1 MSDLQGGGSPPA
13 AIDQWPDERRA
24 WLAFLGVAV
33 AVLLAGLDRAII
45 GLLIEPLRADLHL
58 SDSEIGLL
66 GLAFGL
72 SYAVM
77 ALPFGWLVDRMSR
90 VTLLSGAM
98 AFWSAMTILSGLVG
112 SFGGLF
118 IARAGVGLGEAS
130 LMPSS
135 SSLLSDYFRPDR
147 VPLAM
152 GSFVAAGLFGAS
164 FAFIAGGWLFDLASR
179 IGELHLPLLGIVRP
193 WQTSLLAA
201 GCAGL
206 LASLF
211 LPLIGEPRRTG
222 RLVIRDRAEPVSLP
236 QTLAFL
242 RRRRRFT
249 LLHNLGFGFSGLY
262 IAALFLWG
270 PSFLTRTYGWSMVQ
284 AGIGF
289 GAAMMVAGLPGLYG
303 AGWLTSRL
311 MRKGRKE
318 APLLIAVI
326 GLSALAP
333 VAVAAPLMGN
343 GVAALALMSLSMLL
357 FSLPAAVPQASLQLI
372 TPNEL
377 RGRAIALL
385 TIAANAVGM
394 ILGPTSVA
402 VLNDRVFGDPNA
414 IHLSLSIVSGLSVGM
429 AALLLGLA
437 LPEYRRRAELA
448 AQGIF
453 DPDQKE
459 IA

>member
-1 MSDLQGGGSPPA
+1 MSDRPHD
-13 AIDQWPDERRA
+13 IWPDERRA
-24 WLAFLGVAV
+24 WLAFIGLAV
-33 AVLLAGLDRAII
+33 TVLLAGLDRAII
-45 GLLIEPLRADLHL
+45 GLLIEPLRADLKL
-58 SDSEIGLL
+58 SDSQIGLL

-72 SYAVM
+72 FYAIM

-118 IARAGVGLGEAS
+118 VARAGVGLGESS

-147 VPLAM
+147 LPLAM

-179 IGELHLPLLGIVRP
+179 IGELHLPLLGMVRP
-193 WQTSLLAA
+193 WQTTLLAA
-201 GCAGL
+201 GVAGMV
-206 LASLF
+206 ASLL
-211 LPLIGEPRRTG
+211 LPLIGEPSRKG
-222 RLVIRDRAEPVSLP
+222 RLTSAAEPVSLR
-236 QTLAFL
+236 QALSFL

-270 PSFLTRTYGWSMVQ
+270 PSFLTRTYGWSMAE
-284 AGIGF
+284 AGVGF
-289 GAAMMVAGLPGLYG
+289 GTAMMLAGLPGLYG
-303 AGWLTSRL
+303 AGWLTSRM

-326 GLSALAP
+326 GLAILTP

-343 GVAALALMSLSMLL
+343 GVAALALMSLSMAL

-377 RGRAIALL
+377 RGKTIALL

-402 VLNDRVFGDPNA
+402 LLNDRVFGDPNA

-453 DPDQKE
+453 DPDHKE
-459 IA
+459 TA

>member
-1 MSDLQGGGSPPA
+1 MSDHAQDIWPA
-13 AIDQWPDERRA
+13 ERRA
-24 WLAFLGVAV
+24 WLAFIGLALT
-33 AVLLAGLDRAII
+33 VLLAGLDRAII

-58 SDSEIGLL
+58 SDSQIGLL

-72 SYAVM
+72 FYAIM
-77 ALPFGWLVDRMSR
+77 ALPFGWLVDRMRR
-90 VTLLSGAM
+90 VALLSGAM
-98 AFWSAMTILSGLVG
+98 AFWSAMTILSGLVH

-118 IARAGVGLGEAS
+118 VARAGVGLGEAS

-147 VPLAM
+147 LPLAM
-152 GSFVAAGLFGAS
+152 GCFVAAGLFGAS
-164 FAFIAGGWLFDLASR
+164 FAFIAGGWMFDLAGR
-179 IGELHLPLLGIVRP
+179 IGELHLPLIGAVQP
-193 WQTSLLAA
+193 WQTTLLAA
-201 GCAGL
+201 GAAGL
-206 LASLF
+206 VASLL
-211 LPLIGEPRRTG
+211 LPLIGEPSRKG
-222 RLVIRDRAEPVSLP
+222 RLIVRDEAEPVSLR

-262 IAALFLWG
+262 IAALFLWA
-270 PSFLTRTYGWSMVQ
+270 PSFLTRTYGWSMAE
-284 AGIGF
+284 AGLGF
-289 GAAMMVAGLPGLYG
+289 GTAMMVAGLPGLYG

-311 MRKGRKE
+311 MRKGRKD
-318 APLLIAVI
+318 APMLIAVL
-326 GLSALAP
+326 GLCALTP

-343 GVAALALMSLSMLL
+343 GVAALALMSLSMFL

-372 TPNEL
+372 TPNEF
-377 RGRAIALL
+377 RGKTVALL

-402 VLNDRVFGDPNA
+402 LLNDRVFGDPNA

-437 LPEYRRRAELA
+437 LPDYRRRAELA
-448 AQGIF
+448 AQGNL
-453 DPDQKE
+453 DPDDTDKKE
-459 IA
+459 SA

>member
-1 MSDLQGGGSPPA
+1 MSDPSQ
-13 AIDQWPDERRA
+13 DTWPRERRA
-24 WLAFLGVAV
+24 WLAFIGLAV
-33 AVLLAGLDRAII
+33 TVLLAGLDRAII

-58 SDSEIGLL
+58 SDSQIGLL

-72 SYAVM
+72 FYAIM
-77 ALPFGWLVDRMSR
+77 ALPFGWLVDRMRR

-118 IARAGVGLGEAS
+118 VARAGVGLGESS

-147 VPLAM
+147 LPLAM

-179 IGELHLPLLGIVRP
+179 IGDLHLPLLGMVRP
-193 WQTSLLAA
+193 WQTTLLAA
-201 GCAGL
+201 GVAGIV
-206 LASLF
+206 ASIL
-211 LPLIGEPRRTG
+211 LPLIGEPSRKG
-222 RLVIRDRAEPVSLP
+222 RLTSAAEPVSLR
-236 QTLAFL
+236 QTLVFL

-249 LLHNLGFGFSGLY
+249 LLHNLGFGCSGLY

-270 PSFLTRTYGWSMVQ
+270 PSFLTRTYGWSMAQ
-284 AGIGF
+284 AGVGF
-289 GAAMMVAGLPGLYG
+289 GTAMMVAGLPGLYG

-311 MRKGRKE
+311 MRKGRKD
-318 APLLIAVI
+318 APMLIAVL
-326 GLSALAP
+326 GLAALVP
-333 VAVAAPLMGN
+333 VAVAAPLMSN
-343 GVAALALMSLSMLL
+343 GIAALALMSLSMAL

-377 RGRAIALL
+377 RGKTIALL
-385 TIAANAVGM
+385 TIAANALGM

-402 VLNDRVFGDPNA
+402 LLNDRVFGDPNA

-437 LPEYRRRAELA
+437 LPDYRRRAELA
-448 AQGIF
+448 AQGNF

-459 IA
+459 SA

>member
-1 MSDLQGGGSPPA
+1 MSAPENEVDR
-13 AIDQWPDERRA
+13 WPDERRA
-24 WLAFLGVAV
+24 WLAFIGVAA

-45 GLLIEPLRADLHL
+45 GLLIEPLRADLAL
-58 SDSEIGLL
+58 SDSQIGLL

-72 SYAVM
+72 FYAIM
-77 ALPFGWLVDRMSR
+77 ALPFGWLVDRVSR
-90 VTLLSGAM
+90 VALLSGAM
-98 AFWSAMTILSGLVG
+98 AFWSAMTVLSGLVA

-118 IARAGVGLGEAS
+118 VARAGVGLGEAS

-147 VPLAM
+147 LPLAM

-164 FAFIAGGWLFDLASR
+164 FAFIAGGWLFDIASR
-179 IGELHLPLLGIVRP
+179 MGALHLPLLGVVRP
-193 WQTSLLAA
+193 WQTTLLAA
-201 GCAGL
+201 GAAGMA
-206 LASLF
+206 ASLL
-211 LPLIGEPRRTG
+211 LPLIGEPGRKG
-222 RLVIRDRAEPVSLP
+222 RLSRQAEPIAFR
-236 QTLAFL
+236 QTLSFL

-262 IAALFLWG
+262 IAALFLWA
-270 PSFLTRTYGWSMVQ
+270 PSFLTRTYGWSMAQ
-284 AGIGF
+284 ASLGF

-303 AGWLTSRL
+303 AGWLVSRM
-311 MRKGRKE
+311 MRNGRKE
-318 APLLIAVI
+318 APLRIATL
-326 GLSALAP
+326 GLVALTP

-343 GVAALALMSLSMLL
+343 GIAALVLMSLSMLL
-357 FSLPAAVPQASLQLI
+357 FSLPAAAPQASLQLI

-377 RGRAIALL
+377 RGKAIALL

-414 IHLSLSIVSGLSVGM
+414 IHLSLSIVSGLSVGI

-453 DPDQKE
+453 DPDDRQLSSIQKD
-459 IA
+459 IP